1 VPAPGVVIEDDHVLA
16 LRSAMNAA
24 LTAHGITFGTYTDS
38 LNQPTLTKAL
48 HIRQLQERAK

>member
-1 VPAPGVVIEDDHVLA
+1 VVIEDDHVLA

-38 LNQPTLTKAL
+38 LNQPTFTKAL
-48 HIRQLQERAK
+48 HMRQLQERAK